1 MKASTLSQLKNIG
14 KTVETRL
21 NEIGVYT
28 KANLKQLGSVKAY
41 QRLSQKQPGK
51 HLPVYYYL
59 YSRLVDAVCDVTS
72 STKTST
78 SRQCANTSGM
88 AMTLNPA

>member
-1 MKASTLSQLKNIG
+1 MDADNHD
-14 KTVETRL
+14 
-21 NEIGVYT
+21 N
-28 KANLKQLGSVKAY
+28 
-41 QRLSQKQPGK
+41 
-51 HLPVYYYL
+51 VYYYL
-59 YSRLVDAVCDVTS
+59 HSRLVDAGCDAGCDVTS